1 MNERMKAGHP
11 KVGATVEVTQ
21 LELQCNRQQFLG
33 ISYLHQWVTLHRY
46 RPIASVAKDPR
57 GWWDY
62 AYQLATRMALPRTK
76 RRFTA
81 ASIAGLRGRR
91 TEYIG
96 LYKRT
101 FETTPPPTPLTE
113 AVRCWCRCC

>member
-1 MNERMKAGHP
+1 MSSLVWDSCACSVCGFRHAIAAVNERMKPGHP

-62 AYQLATRMALPRTK
+62 AYQLATRKALQD
-76 RRFTA
+76 F
-81 ASIAGLRGRR
+81 GH
-91 TEYIG
+91 
-96 LYKRT
+96 
-101 FETTPPPTPLTE
+101 
-113 AVRCWCRCC
+113 AVGST